1 MYEKEIAVMCRGK
14 KGILKTFT
22 VNQQYET
29 VNINGT
35 ELNQISGNSFFAE
48 LELENGKIE
57 KISDVHPEEI
67 KIVDYFRGE
76 KMNYGFLL
84 VIFAMLLPNEERQR
98 IIDKYFEENPDWR
111 PE

>member
-22 VNQQYET
+22 VNPQYET
-29 VNINGT
+29 VNINGA
-35 ELNQISGNSFFAE
+35 ELNQISGNSFFIE

-57 KISDVHPEEI
+57 KISDVCPEEI
-67 KIVDYFRGE
+67 KIADYFRG
-76 KMNYGFLL
+76 KKVNYGFLL

-98 IIDKYFEENPDWR
+98 IINKYMAENPDWR

>member
-22 VNQQYET
+22 ANPQYET
-29 VNINGT
+29 VNINGA
-35 ELNQISGNSFFAE
+35 ELNQISGNSFFVE

-57 KISDVHPEEI
+57 KISDVYPEEI
-67 KIVDYFRGE
+67 KIADYFRGK

-98 IIDKYFEENPDWR
+98 IINKYMAENPDWR